1 MASYK
6 SFEDLPVWSLAI
18 DLAAEVFELTRHD
31 AFKYRGDLVNQ
42 IRRSS
47 LPVSNNIAEGFERGT
62 TSDLINFLYIARG
75 SCGETRSMLRFATKL
90 AGMDPVESGID
101 AAAQHCER
109 VSKQLYGWI
118 ESLKHTSIE
127 GQRRLTDQVRGQY
140 AADALREEFREKYNS
155 READKSIRE
164 GRHTQFLKDKFDAMA
179 AIKEAE
185 RSAGTNEDAP
195 LCPLC
200 NSRMAKRHDRNGR
213 AFWGCTQYPR
223 CRGSRPYT
231 PRVLRMTSREREC
244 QISDFKSH
252 SSFQPE
258 L

>member
-47 LPVSNNIAEGFERGT
+47 LSVSNNIAEGFERGT
-62 TSDLINFLYIARG
+62 TADLIYFLYIARG

-90 AGMDPVESGID
+90 AGMNPVESGID

-155 READKSIRE
+155 QEADKSIRE

-185 RSAGTNEDAP
+185 RSAGTQEDAP
-195 LCPLC
+195 LCPFC
-200 NSRMAKRHDRNGR
+200 NSKMAKRHDRNGR

-223 CRGSRPYT
+223 CRGSRPYS
-231 PRVLRMTSREREC
+231 P
-244 QISDFKSH
+244 KSAG
-252 SSFQPE
+252 
-258 L
+258 